1 MASMTEKEK
10 MLSQRLYNA
19 NDERYLAGDRD
30 RARELCYDF
39 NMLRPAAY
47 EAQRA
52 IMQELLG
59 KTSGEFIIVAPF
71 YCDYGFNIEIGE
83 NFFCNHNTV
92 ILDCAPVRIG
102 NNVMLGPNCCINAVG
117 HPIDVE
123 RRNQGLEFAYPVTI
137 GDNVWLGAGV
147 QVLPGVTIG
156 NNVVIGAGSVVVRD
170 IPDNV
175 VAVGSP
181 CRVMRAITA
190 ADREKCWDRT

>member
-19 NDERYLAGDRD
+19 NDERDLAGDRD

-156 NNVVIGAGSVVVRD
+156 NNVVIGAGSVVARD

-181 CRVMRAITA
+181 CRVMRAITS